1 MAFRRIRSALVC
13 GLMTMVGL
21 AALAAVPAHA
31 AYVNAVL
38 ADSPVGYWRMNETHA
53 GGSGLIGPIYNYAT
67 GAPVQEDSGR
77 GYYDF
82 GNVPGSMLG
91 AEGPRPP
98 AFPGFDDDNRAPWF
112 DGNNDL
118 VFINSKS
125 QYEITGALTLEAW
138 VNPDV
143 LQTQSIVGKFDTGN
157 NKRSY
162 LLQVLSDGKAR
173 FFANPTGT
181 SAGNVYVDSTATVPT
196 GQWTHLAATF
206 SPSGDDNFMQVYI
219 NGTLR
224 GERTTGVPASIHSN
238 DTAVRM
244 GYHRGGGTNTGFY
257 EGRMDEVAIYDT
269 ALTGQQIAHHVLE
282 AVRVPFSARMHLSLD
297 ETTGTTAYDA
307 TSGGSH
313 GALIGSGF
321 TFDARSVPGVFDR
334 ALQFNGSSDYVS
346 IADGGNLPGASDD
359 FTVAFWAKTDNW
371 TGTPAR
377 GILASYNMND
387 LQFSIGLDR
396 DNGLL
401 VGANSSLGTLN
412 EQRITESLLNGLDT
426 DEFAHFAFVF
436 GAGGAIDDIYLN
448 GLPAGSSYN
457 NHWFFND
464 ADLFTLGR
472 RVRSGSSEVFFDG
485 ELDDF
490 AIFDRALTAPQV
502 NAVMNFGVS
511 AFTIPEPSSLLLLIM
526 ASLAVLL
533 RRRQAR

>member
-1 MAFRRIRSALVC
+1 MATVWGAFAV
-13 GLMTMVGL
+13 
-21 AALAAVPAHA
+21 VPARA

-67 GAPVQEDSGR
+67 GVPVQEDANR

-98 AFPGFDDDNRAPWF
+98 AFPGFDDDNRSPWF

-118 VFINSKS
+118 VFINSKPH
-125 QYEITGALTLEAW
+125 YEITGALTLEAW

-143 LQTQSIVGKFDTGN
+143 LQTQSIVGKFDTGS

-173 FFANPTGT
+173 FFANSTGT
-181 SAGNVYVDSTATVPT
+181 STGSVSIDSTATVPA

-224 GERTTGVPASIHSN
+224 GELTAGVPSAIHSN

-244 GYHRGGGTNTGFY
+244 GYHRGSGSNTGFY
-257 EGRMDEVAIYDT
+257 DGRMDEVAIYNT
-269 ALTGQQIAHHVLE
+269 ALTGQQIATHVLE
-282 AVRVPFSARMHLSLD
+282 TVRVPFSAHLHLPLD
-297 ETTGTTAYDA
+297 ETTGATAYDA
-307 TSGGSH
+307 TGGGSH
-313 GALIGSGF
+313 GTLTGSGF

-334 ALQFNGSSDYVS
+334 ALQFNGSSNYVS
-346 IADGGNLPGASDD
+346 IANGGKLPGASDD

-371 TGTPAR
+371 TGAN
-377 GILASYNMND
+377 GILASYNLND
-387 LQFSIGLDR
+387 LQFSIGLNGS
-396 DNGLL
+396 NGLI
-401 VGANSSLGTLN
+401 VGADSSAGTLN
-412 EQRITESLLNGLDT
+412 QQRITESLLNGLDI

-436 GAGGAIDDIYLN
+436 DAGGAIDDIYLN

-472 RVRSGSSEVFFDG
+472 RARSGSSEVFFDG
-485 ELDDF
+485 ELDDI

-511 AFTIPEPSSLLLLIM
+511 AFTIPEPSSLVLLVM
-526 ASLAVLL
+526 ASLVVLL
-533 RRRQAR
+533 RRRRAR